1 MLKAFRSKS
10 FEKRKIAVSRIKRR
24 FLKHVWLVR
33 TSLII
38 VLFFLFYGIS
48 LLGISL
54 MKATS
59 LDRYATLAYDFIVT
73 PQSKIKSINGRTNIL
88 VLGKGG
94 TGHDAPELTDTI
106 IFASVSHQHP
116 SLTLV
121 TLPRDIWLEDLQ
133 AKLNS
138 AYYWGNKKEAGG
150 GIVLAKS
157 IVEELTGQPVQ
168 YAIVV
173 DFSGFKEMID
183 IAGGIDVKIAESFT
197 DRQFPIP
204 GREND
209 LCDGDPEYKC
219 RYETIT
225 FTKGIQWMDGETA
238 LKFVRSRNAEGEEGT
253 DTARG
258 VRQQKVFAAIKN
270 GLLSPKFIFSFT
282 KIKKLVEVL
291 SQNIETDLEKDF
303 YATIARK
310 MFSARNFVATPS
322 IPSEFLENPPIS
334 QRYDDQ
340 YVFIPKGGDWSE
352 VKEWLGRLLGE

>member
-173 DFSGFKEMID
+173 DFSGFKKIVDEM
-183 IAGGIDVKIAESFT
+183 GGVEVDVKIGFVDNFYPMA
-197 DRQFPIP
+197 

-209 LCDGDPEYKC
+209 DCGGDPEFKC
-219 RYETIT
+219 RYETVK
-225 FTKGIQWMDGETA
+225 FDSGRQFMGGETA
-238 LKFVRSRNAEGEEGT
+238 LKFVRSRMAVGDEGT
-253 DTARG
+253 DFARS
-258 VRQQKVFAAIKN
+258 VRQEELLTAIKN
-270 GLLSPKFIFSFT
+270 KMMSSEILLHPSKFFR
-282 KIKKLVEVL
+282 LVSLINDNV
-291 SQNIETDLEKDF
+291 ETDL
-303 YATIARK
+303 
-310 MFSARNFVATPS
+310 SANSFTVSKRHS
-322 IPSEFLENPPIS
+322 FLYFN
-334 QRYDDQ
+334 QQ
-340 YVFIPKGGDWSE
+340 LFG
-352 VKEWLGRLLGE
+352 